1 VNGMVAPSSASAAEQ
16 SIGAIDIAPH
26 TSTNCN
32 TEATMGRAG
41 GSYKLDESGKKTRQE
56 VVTPPKSAQKPIK
69 PTKAAQTAKEA

>member
-1 VNGMVAPSSASAAEQ
+1 
-16 SIGAIDIAPH
+16 
-26 TSTNCN
+26 
-32 TEATMGRAG
+32 MGRAG